1 MLCHQTRK
9 KSALFQSAVQ
19 NAAACVSVSVWL
31 QRNLPSPPVSLTTA
45 PAVNCKF
52 ILQTCLALVYI
63 YIFSLIT
70 QSTHLMGL
78 VLGLLAE
85 RNELGDYIILSPDL
99 PHPQSFCPFLWWI
112 FFNFPDGT
120 LIISIMAISIWHS
133 LNLFKVLVV
142 RFWVNGR
149 QLYHHL
155 ELNILIASW
164 WRLKQRG
171 IHTGCWVYLAFLI
184 DMKVVGNGALPFLVH
199 H

>member
-9 KSALFQSAVQ
+9 KSPLFQSAVP

-45 PAVNCKF
+45 AAVNCKF

-99 PHPQSFCPFLWWI
+99 PHPRSFCPFLCVLGF
-112 FFNFPDGT
+112 FFNLPDGT

-133 LNLFKVLVV
+133 LNLFKALVV

-149 QLYHHL
+149 QL
-155 ELNILIASW
+155 
-164 WRLKQRG
+164 
-171 IHTGCWVYLAFLI
+171 
-184 DMKVVGNGALPFLVH
+184 
-199 H
+199 